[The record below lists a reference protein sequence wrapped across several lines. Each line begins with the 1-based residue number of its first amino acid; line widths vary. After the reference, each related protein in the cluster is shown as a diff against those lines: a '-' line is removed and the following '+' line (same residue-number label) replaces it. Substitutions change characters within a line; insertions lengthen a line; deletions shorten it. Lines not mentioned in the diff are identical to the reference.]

1 MEAATWTFVEPCVGI
16 ICACL
21 PTLRPLLRTLCC
33 SFSWSTDHSDGPPA
47 NYRMHRISSA
57 AKNDS
62 AGRSDREW
70 DNKRFGDELALMG
83 GSTKVT
89 INGDDAS
96 RSYECESRLNGA
108 LG

>member
-57 AKNDS
+57 AKNES
-62 AGRSDREW
+62 GGRSDREW
-70 DNKRFGDELALMG
+70 DNKRFGDEFALMG
-83 GSTKVT
+83 GSTKVAV
-89 INGDDAS
+89 NGDDAS
-96 RSYECESRLNGA
+96 
-108 LG
+108 